1 MENTNIQYTSP
12 QTPIYSPC
20 LFNDFFQVKLLNRI
34 CEARNMSHFAVI
46 LRGNKKLPSSTYS
59 SLLLIRATKQII
71 LAKGTVIK
79 RRAREV
85 GGSFLTPIRGD
96 AASLVLR
103 LINQFSVYNLIVM
116 IMIFLPKQVENISE
130 FNVALIRITF
140 KSGLEK

>member
-1 MENTNIQYTSP
+1 
-12 QTPIYSPC
+12 
-20 LFNDFFQVKLLNRI
+20 
-34 CEARNMSHFAVI
+34 MSHFAVI
-46 LRGNKKLPSSTYS
+46 LRGNKKLPSATYS

-79 RRAREV
+79 RRVREV

-116 IMIFLPKQVENISE
+116 IMIFLPK
-130 FNVALIRITF
+130 
-140 KSGLEK
+140 